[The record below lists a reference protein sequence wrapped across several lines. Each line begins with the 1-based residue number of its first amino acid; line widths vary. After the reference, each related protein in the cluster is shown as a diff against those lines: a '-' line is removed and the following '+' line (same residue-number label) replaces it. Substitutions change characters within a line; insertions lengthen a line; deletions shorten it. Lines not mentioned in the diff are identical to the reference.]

1 LIINLNIEEFSLDH
15 SQDQYYQNNIF
26 PRVENH
32 EIPFS
37 WYAALTGPFWFA
49 YKGMWKEWRF
59 FYIPLA
65 CALVL
70 FHAFGLIYNKYLLVF
85 RVVMLLLVAF
95 VAWHSGKV
103 ANYNYYVFF
112 KRKANEIDLNQPL
125 RGITALM
132 GILVLTGSLFYLT
145 SDYFSLIKLRG
156 AQLVKQS
163 KQDFEIANYS
173 MFPTFLKGDMVKFD
187 LFVDRVFIGDVVLV
201 SYQGQNL
208 VMRVIALEN
217 DEVEVIAGKIK
228 LNGVA
233 LRSEEKKIDFFQ
245 DITPVE
251 FAGVNSFKVF
261 QETNENAIYF
271 TYSLKNDLTLPSIKV
286 AVDKVFLMTDQRDA
300 GPLTALEAPLAD
312 IIGVYL
318 P

>member
-1 LIINLNIEEFSLDH
+1 LDQ

-32 EIPFS
+32 EIPFN
-37 WYAALTGPFWFA
+37 WYAALGGPFWFA

-70 FHAFGLIYNKYLLVF
+70 LHAFGLIYSKYLLVF

-103 ANYNYYVFF
+103 ANYNYFVFF
-112 KRKANEIDLNQPL
+112 KRKSSEVDLNQRL

-201 SYQGQNL
+201 SHQGQNI
-208 VMRVIALEN
+208 VMRVVALE
-217 DEVEVIAGKIK
+217 DDVVEVVQGRVK
-228 LNGVA
+228 LNGA
-233 LRSEEKKIDFFQ
+233 ELRSEEKKIDFFQ

-251 FAGVNSFKVF
+251 FAGVNTFKVF
-261 QETNENAIYF
+261 QETNENAVYF
-271 TYSLKNDLTLPSIKV
+271 TYSLKNDLAVAQLKV
-286 AVDKVFLMTDQRDA
+286 GAGRVFLMADQRDA
-300 GPLTALEAPLAD
+300 GPVSAIEAPLAD
-312 IIGVYL
+312 IIGVYI